1 MKYFCLAW
9 FWVVLLLALRRFRVR
24 CWKKLLSFG
33 LTFSLL
39 HLYLR
44 IGLSTLNVVRFR
56 NCLVCSCIFHTKSG
70 DPARTCRLAW
80 NYLALRNTDLDWK
93 IKLINCKAW
102 WILRKKITRRHWNRQ
117 PTIAKEIEERQHF
130 VVREDLR
137 LAYERMCDI
146 NKALEDSA
154 NGVKIRHVG
163 LVFDEIRKWSDTDK
177 QDFIP
182 VRILRDKPKE
192 ALSDLEKQE
201 LHKKEEDWFNKKFEL
216 ELALYAKKAA
226 QEMSKPQ
233 AVKLQKYLITPF
245 NGDYKDWLRFW
256 NQFVVEVDNCKV
268 SEISKF
274 DYLLGLVEGEPR
286 SHILGL
292 PHKVEGYE
300 KRKGS

>member
-1 MKYFCLAW
+1 M
-9 FWVVLLLALRRFRVR
+9 
-24 CWKKLLSFG
+24 
-33 LTFSLL
+33 
-39 HLYLR
+39 
-44 IGLSTLNVVRFR
+44 
-56 NCLVCSCIFHTKSG
+56 
-70 DPARTCRLAW
+70 
-80 NYLALRNTDLDWK
+80 
-93 IKLINCKAW
+93 
-102 WILRKKITRRHWNRQ
+102 
-117 PTIAKEIEERQHF
+117 
-130 VVREDLR
+130 REDLR

-163 LVFDEIRKWSDTDK
+163 LVFDEIRKWSDTHK

-216 ELALYAKKAA
+216 ELALDAKKAA

-233 AVKLQKYLITPF
+233 AVKLQKYLITPLWWPRTAIRNFLDNSRKFLMAVLGHHTPF

-256 NQFVVEVDNCKV
+256 NQFVVEVDNSKV

-300 KRKGS
+300 KRKRS

>member
-1 MKYFCLAW
+1 M
-9 FWVVLLLALRRFRVR
+9 
-24 CWKKLLSFG
+24 
-33 LTFSLL
+33 
-39 HLYLR
+39 
-44 IGLSTLNVVRFR
+44 
-56 NCLVCSCIFHTKSG
+56 
-70 DPARTCRLAW
+70 
-80 NYLALRNTDLDWK
+80 TD
-93 IKLINCKAW
+93 
-102 WILRKKITRRHWNRQ
+102 
-117 PTIAKEIEERQHF
+117 
-130 VVREDLR
+130 DLR

-163 LVFDEIRKWSDTDK
+163 LVFDEIRKWSDTHK

-216 ELALYAKKAA
+216 ELALDAKKAA
-226 QEMSKPQ
+226 QEISKPQ

-256 NQFVVEVDNCKV
+256 NQFVVEVDNSKV

-274 DYLLGLVEGEPR
+274 DYLLGLEEGEPKG
-286 SHILGL
+286 HILGL

-300 KRKGS
+300 ERKGS